1 MTKLILPLLLILC
14 VPLIGAEKE
23 LPKDSKSLKALAG
36 KGDARAQFVLG
47 VMYRQGIGVLQ
58 DDKEAVNWYR
68 KAADQGHTTAQNNL
82 GMMFDKG
89 DGVLEDDVTA
99 YAWYNI
105 AAAKG
110 SKAAKGNKPRV
121 AKEMTAEQIAKAQ
134 ELSKEMIK
142 KNPKLIQKKD

>member
-1 MTKLILPLLLILC
+1 
-14 VPLIGAEKE
+14 
-23 LPKDSKSLKALAG
+23 
-36 KGDARAQFVLG
+36 
-47 VMYRQGIGVLQ
+47 
-58 DDKEAVNWYR
+58 
-68 KAADQGHTTAQNNL
+68 
-82 GMMFDKG
+82 MMFDKG